1 MFRKSYAII
10 EIAVV
15 EGIHDGHLTIRG
27 GFFALMEGKQPMP
40 ERSNGCSE
48 CFTDSSMPPTMT
60 RGKRHDCL
68 FDTSDSQSPVSF
80 QNHNLTKGP
89 YAMLR
94 MMTLV
99 LKPLTLLL
107 TCCIG
112 AGVAW
117 SADEYDYDLVH
128 SSVSFK
134 ARHLDIS
141 WIHGRFNDVSGKF
154 IIDRDDVTKSS
165 FQLTIKA
172 ESVDTANPARDEHLR
187 QPDYFDTKQ
196 FPTIEFKSTAVKAIE
211 DGFEV
216 TGDFTMHGTTKKIV
230 VKLMGGKEIESRGV
244 KRVGFS
250 TELKLKRSDFNF
262 DKSGIGA
269 IGDEAIILI
278 DCEGMRK

>member
-1 MFRKSYAII
+1 MALFGSDQTVQQKGICVMF
-10 EIAVV
+10 
-15 EGIHDGHLTIRG
+15 
-27 GFFALMEGKQPMP
+27 
-40 ERSNGCSE
+40 
-48 CFTDSSMPPTMT
+48 
-60 RGKRHDCL
+60 
-68 FDTSDSQSPVSF
+68 
-80 QNHNLTKGP
+80 
-89 YAMLR
+89 R

-99 LKPLTLLL
+99 LKPLSLLL

-154 IIDRDDVTKSS
+154 IIDRDDAAKSS

-196 FPTIEFKSTAVKAIE
+196 FPTIEFKSTAVKVIE
-211 DGFEV
+211 GGYEV

-262 DKSGIGA
+262 DKSAIGA